1 MSETSKHN
9 HPYHVLGS
17 RLKQMREK
25 LHESIAEV
33 SGAVEIEPDMLT
45 RIERGERCP
54 AEDVLMLLISYF
66 NFQED
71 EAERLWELAGYDK
84 QTMNAD
90 TPSAPEVDQQIKP
103 MVMLV
108 QQDNRIVY
116 TDMVNVTI
124 NNHGV
129 VMNFMQT
136 QGTGDGQPNVIA
148 RMGMSRDH
156 AKSVMQVLKDTLE
169 HTEPRQKFLPPPH
182 RSDDSQL
189 A

>member
-1 MSETSKHN
+1 
-9 HPYHVLGS
+9 
-17 RLKQMREK
+17 MREK
-25 LHESIAEV
+25 LHESIVEV
-33 SGAVEIEPDMLT
+33 SGAVEIDPDTLA

-54 AEDVLMLLISYF
+54 SEDVLMLLISYF

-84 QTMNAD
+84 HSMHGD
-90 TPSAPEVDQQIKP
+90 TPEELQPKP

-136 QGTGDGQPNVIA
+136 QGTPDSQPHVIA

-169 HTEPRQKFLPPPH
+169 HTEPQQKILPAPRH
-182 RSDDSQL
+182 SDDSQL

>member
-1 MSETSKHN
+1 MSETSRHEQ
-9 HPYHVLGS
+9 PYRTLGN
-17 RLKQMREK
+17 RLKRMREK
-25 LHESIAEV
+25 LHESVAEV
-33 SGAVEIEPDMLT
+33 SGAVEIEPDLLA

-54 AEDVLMLLISYF
+54 SEDVLMLLISYF
-66 NFQED
+66 NFQEE
-71 EAERLWELAGYDK
+71 EAVQLWELAGYDRDTMGSDA
-84 QTMNAD
+84 QTTASED
-90 TPSAPEVDQQIKP
+90 TPVKP
-103 MVMLV
+103 MVVLV
-108 QQDNRIVY
+108 QPDNRIMY

-136 QGTGDGQPNVIA
+136 QGTPDSQPNVIA

-169 HTEPRQKFLPPPH
+169 HTEPQQKSLPAP
-182 RSDDSQL
+182 REAATDDT

>member
-9 HPYHVLGS
+9 QPYRVLGT
-17 RLKQMREK
+17 RLKRMREK
-25 LHESIAEV
+25 LHESVAEV
-33 SGAVEIEPDMLT
+33 SGAVEIEPDVLAAIEHGT
-45 RIERGERCP
+45 RRP
-54 AEDVLMLLISYF
+54 SEDVLMLLISYF
-66 NFQED
+66 NFQEE
-71 EAERLWELAGYDK
+71 EAVNLWELAGYDRD
-84 QTMNAD
+84 TMSSDAPQANIMDD
-90 TPSAPEVDQQIKP
+90 TQVKP

-108 QQDNRIVY
+108 QSDNRIVY

-136 QGTGDGQPNVIA
+136 QGTPDSQPNVIA

-169 HTEPRQKFLPPPH
+169 HTEPQQKSLPAP
-182 RSDDSQL
+182 RTNTDEI